1 MTRSRPQARRYP
13 AWFSRLFALLAL
25 LLASSV
31 TAQQA
36 PARVLFIGNSL
47 TYVGNL
53 PAVFDALSQANG
65 RPTASDILAQGGATL
80 TQRLND
86 GSAATAM
93 ATGDYRYV
101 ILQERGGDL
110 IGGFGDDADQASRA
124 AVSRLSTL
132 ARAHHASAVLLG
144 SYQMA
149 PAVSRA
155 LAQAEG
161 DAARSAGIDYINVTQ
176 ALGVAR
182 QTAPQRRWLWSDGG
196 HPGPDLTLMEAMQLY
211 RQLYGSRPVAADLNV
226 SAPIYTPG
234 THLPAMARSDL
245 AAAGN
250 GSTAFGLHYT
260 VQQISNIGQ
269 LLH

>member
-1 MTRSRPQARRYP
+1 
-13 AWFSRLFALLAL
+13 
-25 LLASSV
+25 
-31 TAQQA
+31 
-36 PARVLFIGNSL
+36 
-47 TYVGNL
+47 
-53 PAVFDALSQANG
+53 
-65 RPTASDILAQGGATL
+65 
-80 TQRLND
+80 
-86 GSAATAM
+86 M
-93 ATGDYRYV
+93 ATGHYRYV

-110 IGGFGDDADQASRA
+110 IGGFGDDAVQASCA
-124 AVSRLSTL
+124 AVSRLSML
-132 ARAHHASAVLLG
+132 ARAHHATAVLLG

-176 ALGVAR
+176 TLQHAR
-182 QTAPQRRWLWSDGG
+182 QLAPHQRWLWSDGS
-196 HPGPDLTLMEAMQLY
+196 HPGPDLTLMEAMQLHHH
-211 RQLYGSRPVAADLNV
+211 LHGAWPSAGDLDV

-234 THLPAMARSDL
+234 AHLPALARSDL

-250 GSTAFGLHYT
+250 GSTAFGLRYT